1 MLGVLAGFATI
12 GIIIGVGFLLAQL
25 RILDVTAQAVL
36 SRVAFY
42 VASPALM
49 VTVLGRTD
57 IHRLLSANLIASLGS
72 VVVTATIAALLARL
86 VWKRS
91 SGDTVIACFCAA
103 YVNAGNL
110 GLPIAAY
117 ALGDAALIA
126 PMLLAQLLVLQPSG
140 LTVLDSITHV
150 PHPGTSRSRLFLIRL
165 SRPFRNPLAIG
176 SLIGLGLALTGTT
189 LPVAINAPLTLVGGM
204 AVPSMLLA
212 YGISLRLGGRRPTRR
227 RRTAAPGGP
236 PGRPQARPAAD
247 RGLSDRGVPGRT
259 LGARPARGH
268 GHRGTADRSERLHVR
283 HALPAWGAARPGR
296 DLRRDH
302 PQRAGDLVDHL
313 AAQLSSAG
321 SKSLGSTST
330 IQLPVL
336 SRITASIP
344 YGRSAGSCRNVTPL
358 PLSSSKAR

>member
-176 SLIGLGLALTGTT
+176 SLIGLALALTGTT

-212 YGISLRLGGRRPTRR
+212 YGISLRLGGR
-227 RRTAAPGGP
+227 PGGAEP
-236 PGRPQARPAAD
+236 PPQVGILVVLKLVLQPIVAYLIGAYLV
-247 RGLSDRGVPGRT
+247 GLSGHDLLAVTVIAALPTAQNVFTFAMRYQRGV
-259 LGARPARGH
+259 LLARDVIFVATILSVPAILLI
-268 GHRGTADRSERLHVR
+268 TWL
-283 HALPAWGAARPGR
+283 
-296 DLRRDH
+296 
-302 PQRAGDLVDHL
+302 
-313 AAQLSSAG
+313 LS
-321 SKSLGSTST
+321 
-330 IQLPVL
+330 
-336 SRITASIP
+336 
-344 YGRSAGSCRNVTPL
+344 
-358 PLSSSKAR
+358 